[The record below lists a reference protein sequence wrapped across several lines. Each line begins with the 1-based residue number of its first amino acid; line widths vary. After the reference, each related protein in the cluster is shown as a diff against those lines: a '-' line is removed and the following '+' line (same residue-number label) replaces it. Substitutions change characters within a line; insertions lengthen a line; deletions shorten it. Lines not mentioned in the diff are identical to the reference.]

1 MLSDFFLPSIGGV
14 ELHIYALA
22 ARLRARGH
30 KVVVYTHAHPG
41 RVGVR
46 WITRG
51 IKVYHVPRVVMYD
64 NCTFPNFL
72 GGFKLFRKTC
82 VREGVTLVHAHQGCT
97 MSHEGILYARTMG
110 MKCVFTDHSLFGFA
124 DVGAIHTNK
133 LLDMTLADTQHAI
146 CVSHTA
152 KENTVLRSGY
162 LLGGEPGLAPERV
175 SVIPNA
181 VDSVRFTPD
190 VTKRKKGR
198 RTVVVTSRLM
208 YRKGVHLLAG
218 VIPLACAEHDDL
230 DFLIA
235 GDGSMRKH
243 LEKAIEDAGLTER
256 VTILGSVSHDKVPE
270 VLRRGDVF
278 LNASLTESFCI
289 AVLEAASCGCLVV
302 ATAVGGVPEVLP
314 EDIMF
319 LAKPDVQSILDALD
333 ECLEALPRADP
344 WRIHERVEALY
355 NWDDVAHRVELA
367 YDRAY
372 DTWDTFMGR
381 LYRLYRRGVVFGKM
395 LWCVAAV
402 TYLWWRALEFFEPA
416 ASIEPALALDDERF
430 DVERFDDER
439 ALAREE

>member
-1 MLSDFFLPSIGGV
+1 
-14 ELHIYALA
+14 
-22 ARLRARGH
+22 
-30 KVVVYTHAHPG
+30 
-41 RVGVR
+41 
-46 WITRG
+46 
-51 IKVYHVPRVVMYD
+51 
-64 NCTFPNFL
+64 
-72 GGFKLFRKTC
+72 
-82 VREGVTLVHAHQGCT
+82 